1 MIRRMVYIDPTV
13 PFLAQK
19 YLYLISLS
27 AFIFV
32 FLFSPPLILL
42 IVYPTSLFRVVSRR
56 LKPKWNIAIKTYVDT
71 FHGCYKDG
79 TNGTRDYR
87 AVSGYLLAMGG
98 LLPALQIAMSH
109 ELSFSFPV
117 QVSILFFGALIS
129 ACVLLQPYRHRS
141 ANMSGVML
149 PTILALAYALSVSV
163 SIDSEITSITVTLIL
178 IMLIIPHCVLYGYVM
193 WRIIRHCRRLQND
206 EGEFAAVP
214 RPTNV
219 ASPYTPLVGIN

>member
-98 LLPALQIAMSH
+98 LLPALHCLCTATAIQT
-109 ELSFSFPV
+109 
-117 QVSILFFGALIS
+117 QVCQHVWCDAADYSGFG
-129 ACVLLQPYRHRS
+129 
-141 ANMSGVML
+141 
-149 PTILALAYALSVSV
+149 
-163 SIDSEITSITVTLIL
+163 
-178 IMLIIPHCVLYGYVM
+178 
-193 WRIIRHCRRLQND
+193 IRTFRFCKH
-206 EGEFAAVP
+206 
-214 RPTNV
+214 
-219 ASPYTPLVGIN
+219 